1 MSQYSKAET
10 GSATSSAVPL
20 ASNCDNC
27 PRVSTTFS
35 SSTTGG
41 FSNTDTLIGTIGQ
54 LHDLQREVKELQDAN
69 KKTLSFYE
77 SASKLSNTVRV
88 VVIILMIVPI
98 VQLICCV
105 GVVYFLGIEDK
116 LPGLLRLVL
125 SGVSIFSIIE
135 LTVGGFKLY
144 FYETKMD
151 KFEKDLDALTNIN
164 N

>member
-1 MSQYSKAET
+1 
-10 GSATSSAVPL
+10 
-20 ASNCDNC
+20 
-27 PRVSTTFS
+27 
-35 SSTTGG
+35 
-41 FSNTDTLIGTIGQ
+41 
-54 LHDLQREVKELQDAN
+54 
-69 KKTLSFYE
+69 
-77 SASKLSNTVRV
+77 
-88 VVIILMIVPI
+88 MIVPI